1 MKIFTWFNQLRPT
14 AELHIRLLHFRTVRG
29 GFYLSMRQ
37 DYCTQKLFLTVV
49 QKKDSKLTS
58 GGISTVKIWLL
69 CTTRTGNV
77 RWLLLLFLFSSV
89 DRSKWNETFAEGETS
104 PTITT
109 PKKRISPVLNHFLPC
124 SSVHL
129 VKMLTGLSVTE
140 SYVEITP
147 PSLSGSSAETP
158 GPSCSVSNEQKKA
171 KSRQVSPSSK
181 TKHHQLVDQRYCK
194 QMNI

>member
-1 MKIFTWFNQLRPT
+1 
-14 AELHIRLLHFRTVRG
+14 
-29 GFYLSMRQ
+29 MRQ

-77 RWLLLLFLFSSV
+77 RWLLLLLLFSSV

-109 PKKRISPVLNHFLPC
+109 PQKKDQSSFESLPATFFSPLGKNADR
-124 SSVHL
+124 S
-129 VKMLTGLSVTE
+129 LSVSE
-140 SYVEITP
+140 SYVEIMP

-158 GPSCSVSNEQKKA
+158 GPSCSVSNKQKKA
-171 KSRQVSPSSK
+171 KSHQVSPSSK